1 MESPIIPLGDKIVI
15 LPQEEGEQTYGNIIV
30 PDTGQEKPEM
40 GKVLAVGPGRI
51 STDGTLIPNRLEV
64 GQTKRMSVI
73 KDPIIAPYE
82 IQVEEDQY
90 VLVDTEKDKP
100 LGYYSDITNA
110 IQKISRLGLANAKE
124 EYTLAGFIESFNNI
138 KNKLTNS
145 INN

>member
-1 MESPIIPLGDKIVI
+1 MR
-15 LPQEEGEQTYGNIIV
+15 
-30 PDTGQEKPEM
+30 
-40 GKVLAVGPGRI
+40 GRQK
-51 STDGTLIPNRLEV
+51 
-64 GQTKRMSVI
+64 GQTKRMSMI

-82 IQVEEDQY
+82 IQVEEDQF
-90 VLVDTEKDKP
+90 VLVDTNKDKL
-100 LGYYSDITNA
+100 LGYYSDLSSA

>member
-1 MESPIIPLGDKIVI
+1 MR
-15 LPQEEGEQTYGNIIV
+15 
-30 PDTGQEKPEM
+30 
-40 GKVLAVGPGRI
+40 GRQK
-51 STDGTLIPNRLEV
+51 
-64 GQTKRMSVI
+64 GQTKRMSKI
-73 KDPIIAPYE
+73 KDPVIAPYE
-82 IQVEEDQY
+82 IQVEEDQF